1 MKRIETPTQQNIIAE
16 VQITYSSKTKSAD
29 RVKIT
34 QSRDAVFAFRS
45 FWQNLEHVEYAH
57 LLLLNRQNQIIG
69 RYFLAKGGMTGT
81 VIDTRVIFQVAL
93 KANATSIM
101 MAHNHPS
108 GNLQPSDAD
117 IRVTRQVKQAGTI
130 LDIPLMDHIILTE
143 EGYLSFA
150 DEGML

>member
-1 MKRIETPTQQNIIAE
+1 MKRIEPPTQQNIIAE
-16 VQITYSSKTKSAD
+16 VQITYSSKTKSVD

>member
-1 MKRIETPTQQNIIAE
+1 
-16 VQITYSSKTKSAD
+16 
-29 RVKIT
+29 
-34 QSRDAVFAFRS
+34 
-45 FWQNLEHVEYAH
+45 
-57 LLLLNRQNQIIG
+57 
-69 RYFLAKGGMTGT
+69 
-81 VIDTRVIFQVAL
+81 
-93 KANATSIM
+93 M

>member
-1 MKRIETPTQQNIIAE
+1 MKRNEQPISKDTIAE

-29 RVKIT
+29 RIKIT
-34 QSRDAVFAFRS
+34 SSFEAVKALRS

-57 LLLLNRQNQIIG
+57 LLLLNRQNQILG
-69 RYFLAKGGMTGT
+69 RYFLAKGGMTGA

-93 KANATSIM
+93 KTNATSIM

-108 GNLQPSDAD
+108 GNLQPSEAD
-117 IRVTRQVKQAGTI
+117 RRITRSVKEAGNF
-130 LDIPLMDHIILTE
+130 LDIPLLDHIILTE

>member
-1 MKRIETPTQQNIIAE
+1 MKHIEQTISKDFVAE

-29 RVKIT
+29 RIKIIHSSEAVK
-34 QSRDAVFAFRS
+34 VFRS

-69 RYFLAKGGMTGT
+69 RHFLAKGGMTGT
-81 VIDTRVIFQVAL
+81 IIDTRVIFQVAL
-93 KANATSIM
+93 KSNATSIM

-117 IRVTRQVKQAGTI
+117 IKITKQIKQAGNI
-130 LDIPLMDHIILTE
+130 LDIPLIDHIILTE
-143 EGYLSFA
+143 ESYLSFA
-150 DEGML
+150 DEGIL